1 MSESSE
7 NSQNSSKRQSPLGS
21 KRIFR
26 ATDKEELIQT
36 LLSEQVGI
44 FKEIW
49 RVMLFAAMVGFKNGR
64 REPLKNVETGKGID
78 QATFGN
84 CPAWPGILYLL
95 ALVETQNSDS
105 LSGMQSAED
114 LRVTVFQEYANGGLN
129 ILNDFF
135 SGKMINIDGILS
147 FLEHQTN
154 KNIEIC
160 DLSIEI

>member
-64 REPLKNVETGKGID
+64 REPLKNVESGKGID

-84 CPAWPGILYLL
+84 CPAWPGILYLMT
-95 ALVETQNSDS
+95 LVETQSSDS
-105 LSGMQSAED
+105 LSGTQNAED
-114 LRVTVFQEYANGGLN
+114 LRVAAFQEYANGGLN
-129 ILNDFF
+129 IIKDFF
-135 SGKMINIDGILS
+135 SGRIIDLDGILAFFETQVS
-147 FLEHQTN
+147 NDNAVLN
-154 KNIEIC
+154 L
-160 DLSIEI
+160 DLTI